1 MSSPDAQLS
10 VGVLVSKVLGTCLI
24 GLAFLVKFPQILKI
38 IRSGSAEGLSL
49 SAAVLELFAM
59 TSSVCYNFAQGYP
72 FTAWGDTFF
81 VGMQNVAIVYLI
93 FLFRGQMSEGTLF
106 VAVYLLVLWFLAGS
120 GLVPLWVL
128 ATYQMCNVP
137 LILSGKMTQAATNV
151 RNGHTGQLSLVTIS
165 ILMLG
170 SLARVFTTLKET
182 GDTLVTVTY
191 AISSFANCLLFLQ
204 VLYYWDATQRRINH
218 SRSSSGSQNTKGL

>member
-1 MSSPDAQLS
+1 MADATFGIML
-10 VGVLVSKVLGTCLI
+10 SKVLGAGLI

-38 IRSGSAEGLSL
+38 LKNQSAEGLSL
-49 SAAVLELFAM
+49 SAAIMELFAM
-59 TSSVCYNFAQGYP
+59 TSSICYNYANGYP

-81 VGMQNVAIVYLI
+81 VGMQNVIIVYLI
-93 FLFRGQMSEGTLF
+93 FIFRSQAGEGTLF
-106 VAVYLLVLWFLAGS
+106 VGAYFTILWFLAMS
-120 GLVPLWVL
+120 GLVPVWVL
-128 ATYQMCNVP
+128 AGYQMCNVP
-137 LILSGKMTQAATNV
+137 LILSGKFTQAAANV

-191 AISSFANCLLFLQ
+191 AISSLANAVLFIQ
-204 VLYYWDATQRRINH
+204 VLYFWDATKQKVKQK
-218 SRSSSGSQNTKGL
+218 SS